1 MATQV
6 NKAQSTPAYAP
17 REDALY
23 LTATGNQYGHLA
35 KVVAGSPAAEAFIA
49 LGEILASGKAVDI
62 NVRPSRSEA
71 GSMTLRLTV
80 NDWKPAVSQTSTAQQ
95 LRAKFLAKKS

>member
-6 NKAQSTPAYAP
+6 NKTQSTPAYAP

-23 LTATGNQYGHLA
+23 LTATGNQYGNLA
-35 KVVAGSPAAEAFIA
+35 KVIAGSPAAEAFIA

-62 NVRPSRSEA
+62 SVRPSRSEA
-71 GSMTLRLTV
+71 GSMTLRFTV
-80 NDWKPAVSQTSTAQQ
+80 NDWKPAVSQNSTAQQ
-95 LRAKFLAKKS
+95 LRSKHLPKKS